1 MGFVMGVSFKGY
13 RMSLKALDEI
23 EILYVCSGDVL
34 KSGLLVCDCC
44 ILEAVIDEWGC
55 FKASADGIKG
65 LYVCRSD
72 DFKWSVC
79 FGGVCLTVVMVLEDC
94 VYTLFICRGVYEGF

>member
-55 FKASADGIKG
+55 FKGLRTALKG
-65 LYVCRSD
+65 CMCVEVMILS
-72 DFKWSVC
+72 
-79 FGGVCLTVVMVLEDC
+79 GVCVLVVC
-94 VYTLFICRGVYEGF
+94 V